1 MSAIREQ
8 EQSQDRVVRRP
19 FSGPQLKL
27 QMSAEDRQAFKD
39 RGMVPR
45 WFNDQESRIARAEG
59 AGYQFVTPKQVPSLG
74 SGVIH
79 GGNTDI
85 GSKVSL
91 VVSKGE
97 PVIRAY
103 LLEISQ
109 EFFDEDQAAK
119 ESVNALVDEALALGG
134 HLGSDLENEYKPA

>member
-8 EQSQDRVVRRP
+8 EHNQDRVARVP
-19 FSGPQLKL
+19 FSGPRLKL
-27 QMSAEDRQAFKD
+27 QLSEADRKEFVK

-45 WFNDQESRIARAEG
+45 WFNDQDGRIAQAQG
-59 AGYQFVTPKQVPSLG
+59 AGYKFVTPEQVPSLG

-79 GGNTDI
+79 GGNTDTA
-85 GSKVSL
+85 SQVSL

-103 LLEISQ
+103 LMETKIEYYQ
-109 EFFDEDQAAK
+109 EDQAAK
-119 ESVNALVDEALALGG
+119 ESVNAQVDEALALGG
-134 HLGSDLENEYKPA
+134 KSGSDLENEYKPT

>member
-1 MSAIREQ
+1 MSVMRQQ
-8 EQSQDRVVRRP
+8 EQSQDRTVRRP

-27 QMSAEDRQAFKD
+27 QFSAKDRQAFTD

-45 WFNDQESRIARAEG
+45 WFNDQESRLARAEG
-59 AGYQFVTPKQVPSLG
+59 AGYRFVAPEQVPSLG

-79 GGNTDI
+79 GGNTGA
-85 GSKVSL
+85 GSQVSL

-103 LLEISQ
+103 LMEISK
-109 EFFDEDQAAK
+109 EFYDEDQAAK

-134 HLGSDLENEYKPA
+134 HLGSDLENEYKPT